1 MYQQI
6 KKLCIRNFFN
16 SIIIILCLFV
26 CKGNLWAYDR
36 FAEPSVQ
43 ASWSLSDTKP
53 EKLPLPKTK
62 MRVNRVESDIKLRLY
77 KNTNEVVLYF
87 PGTYCSYVIKCTS
100 LSEAIRVYN
109 NFSIRYTYYIAE
121 DRTYSDHKGDNDEV
135 NAAEIFLVKYLF
147 KRIGDENIYDKHKE
161 NKYFDAYNVYMD
173 SETFFYYLND
183 FDLDEVRGGKVKHQ
197 YVDYDDLS
205 KMILRLEEIYEK
217 DTIKNKHWAINESFI
232 K

>member
-6 KKLCIRNFFN
+6 KKLCFRNFFN

-43 ASWSLSDTKP
+43 ASWSLADTKP

-62 MRVNRVESDIKLRLY
+62 MRINRVESDIKLRLY

-100 LSEAIRVYN
+100 LSEAIRVYC
-109 NFSIRYTYYIAE
+109 
-121 DRTYSDHKGDNDEV
+121 K
-135 NAAEIFLVKYLF
+135 
-147 KRIGDENIYDKHKE
+147 
-161 NKYFDAYNVYMD
+161 
-173 SETFFYYLND
+173 
-183 FDLDEVRGGKVKHQ
+183 Q
-197 YVDYDDLS
+197 
-205 KMILRLEEIYEK
+205 
-217 DTIKNKHWAINESFI
+217 
-232 K
+232 

>member
-1 MYQQI
+1 MYQLI
-6 KKLCIRNFFN
+6 KKLCFRNFFN

-43 ASWSLSDTKP
+43 ASWSLADTNP

-62 MRVNRVESDIKLRLY
+62 MLINRVESDIKLRLY

-87 PGTYCSYVIKCTS
+87 PGTYRSYVIKCTS

-121 DRTYSDHKGDNDEV
+121 DRTFSDHKGDNDEV
-135 NAAEIFLVKYLF
+135 NASEIFLDKYLF
-147 KRIGDENIYDKHKE
+147 KRIGDENIDKNKE
-161 NKYFDAYNVYMD
+161 NKYFDAYNVYMNSD
-173 SETFFYYLND
+173 TFIYYLND

-197 YVDYDDLS
+197 YVDYYDLS

-217 DTIKNKHWAINESFI
+217 DTIKNKNWVINESFI